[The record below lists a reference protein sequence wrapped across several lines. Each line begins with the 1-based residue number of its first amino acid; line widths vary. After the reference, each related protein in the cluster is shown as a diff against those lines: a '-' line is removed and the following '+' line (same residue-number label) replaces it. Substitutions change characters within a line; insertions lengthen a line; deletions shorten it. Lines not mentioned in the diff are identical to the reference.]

1 MQNVPTVLLPLGP
14 TRPPHPMHRPLAHYD
29 QAYFDKWY
37 RHPRHRVKS
46 PLDMRRQLG
55 FILAATEYLLE
66 RPVRRVLD
74 VGCGE
79 GNWATVLRR
88 LRPRATYFG
97 VDGSAYAVRRFGRR
111 RNIRLGTFDSLGGLG
126 LPEDFDLVLCLGVL
140 NYLPP
145 DELRA
150 GLRQIRRLAGGLV
163 YLELFARSDDAT
175 GDFRR
180 EYTRSAAWYRRTI
193 RGAGLVSV
201 GLHCYLPRPLAW
213 HAAALERAE

>member
-1 MQNVPTVLLPLGP
+1 MS
-14 TRPPHPMHRPLAHYD
+14 RPLAHYD

-37 RHPRHRVKS
+37 RHPKHRVKS

-55 FILAATEYLLE
+55 FIVAATEYLLE

-79 GNWATVLRR
+79 GNWAPVLRR
-88 LRPRATYFG
+88 LRPGAAYYG
-97 VDGSAYAVRRFGRR
+97 VDGSEYAVRRFGRR
-111 RNIRLGTFDSLGGLG
+111 RNLRLGTFSSLGSLG
-126 LPEDFDLVLCLGVL
+126 LRTDFDLVLCLGVL

-150 GLRQIRRLAGGLV
+150 GLRQLRALSEGVV
-163 YLELFARSDDAT
+163 YLELFARADDAT

-180 EYTRSAAWYRRTI
+180 ASTRSAAWYRRTI
-193 RGAGLVSV
+193 REAGFVAV
-201 GLHCYLPRPLAW
+201 GMHCYLPKSLAW